1 MDLGDAFRYNMYTFV
16 FSYIEQTTI
25 RLVAGLSIDQL
36 IKAMPKTVLVRLCQ
50 LGDSAST
57 SAWVDF

>member
-1 MDLGDAFRYNMYTFV
+1 MYTFV